1 MDLQMIGDLLRMV
14 RRRLWVILAIVFAG
28 VAGTVLF
35 AIGRPSVY
43 EAQAKIL
50 VEAQLIPTDLAGTGG
65 GDSTARRL
73 QLIQERLMARD
84 NLVSVIQKLGLY
96 ANTALTMNEKADMLR
111 QSVRMDSISVQNQG
125 WGNQENGI
133 VAFTITARFGDRHA
147 VAAIVDE
154 FVDSAIS
161 SNIRVRA
168 ERARDTLAY
177 FETEEARLAE
187 AISSLE
193 GEIAAFK
200 KANEDA
206 LPDSLTSRRAEL
218 SRLQESDLEI
228 DRRIIDLEEEQGGIQ
243 MELAAPDAALPP
255 AARSPEMTELRALQL
270 ELAQRGSVLAPN
282 HPELKRLRERIAAV
296 QAMLPED
303 ETGSAVAAASDD
315 RRVAMKRQVGLLGR
329 QIEQLQQQKATLADR
344 RTALETSIQRTPE
357 VESTLAGLNRRLVDL
372 QDQHS
377 GVAVREAE
385 ARTGEQLEANR
396 QSERFEVV
404 ENALVPEVPVEPNR
418 KKLLV
423 MGLGASLGLAAGL
436 AFLLDLLNP
445 VIRTSSQMQR
455 QLEIRP
461 VIAIPYVMTPGQ
473 RRARALR
480 RVGFAAVFLVVA
492 TAIGVPL
499 YHTFGEDPV
508 GPVGTAPVTGTQG

>member
-14 RRRLWVILAIVFAG
+14 RRRRWIILAVVLAG

-50 VEAQLIPTDLAGTGG
+50 VEAQLIPTGPAGTGG

-84 NLVSVIQKLGLY
+84 NLVAVVQKLGLY
-96 ANTALTMNEKADMLR
+96 ADTTLTMNEKAEMLR

-125 WGNQENGI
+125 WGNQDNGI
-133 VAFTITARFGDRHA
+133 VAFTITARFGDRRA

-154 FVDSAIS
+154 FVDSAIA

-168 ERARDTLAY
+168 ERARDTLTY
-177 FETEEARLAE
+177 FENEETQLGE
-187 AISSLE
+187 AITTLE
-193 GEIAAFK
+193 AEIASFK
-200 KANEDA
+200 KANEDS

-243 MELAAPDAALPP
+243 MELAAPDAALPA
-255 AARSPEMTELRALQL
+255 AARSPEQTELKALEL
-270 ELAQRGSVLAPN
+270 ELAQRRSVLAPN
-282 HPELKRLRERIAAV
+282 HPELKRLRDRIAAV
-296 QAMLPED
+296 RALVPAD
-303 ETGSAVAAASDD
+303 ESSDAVAAASDD

-329 QIEQLQQQKATLADR
+329 QIEQLQQQKATMVER
-344 RTALETSIQRTPE
+344 RAALETSIQRTPE
-357 VESTLAGLNRRLVDL
+357 VESTLAGLARRLSEL

-377 GVAVREAE
+377 NVAVRKAE

-404 ENALVPEVPVEPNR
+404 ENALVPEIPVSPNR
-418 KKLLV
+418 KKLLI
-423 MGLGASLGLAAGL
+423 MGLGASLGLAGGL
-436 AFLLDLLNP
+436 AFLLDMLNP
-445 VIRTSSQMQR
+445 VIRTSTQMQR

-473 RRARALR
+473 RRTRAVR
-480 RVGFAAVFLVVA
+480 RLGFVAVFLVVA

-499 YHTFGEDPV
+499 YNKFGADLVETIGA
-508 GPVGTAPVTGTQG
+508 GPVAGTQG